1 MKHLQGGLW
10 RRVSR
15 LPSASRHGKNLSD
28 RACRVLALLITCFA
42 VGELHAQDGVRRIDV
57 VSGGSTG
64 GSVSTDDRNDWYL
77 FTLSGSGTVTLTIS
91 ELAADA
97 DLCLYDSSVDRES
110 AETRKCHHTDRGQ
123 DGRLGKSSDGSTTI
137 DTVRWPLGP
146 GTYYIRVDLYAG
158 NFTDY
163 RLAYGLEAPP
173 ELRLSTSDLRLDENS
188 TGSYTVVLTSRPSDN
203 VPVDVTSGDPAVT
216 VSRGAS
222 TARRDSV
229 RLTFTP
235 TNWDFRQTVTV
246 YAEDDDDAD
255 DETVRIANRTTALLL
270 DGGETV
276 SHVTVHVEDDDKF
289 GVAVTSLSP
298 LVVAEGSS
306 ESYTVSLTT
315 EPAGTV
321 TITPQPDPD
330 NAELTI
336 TPSSGELTAQN
347 WRNGVQFTVSAAQD
361 ANAVDERATIAHVVS
376 GSEGSGYEDLT
387 SAGAVTVRVDDDDT
401 VGVAV
406 TSLSPLVVAEGS
418 SESYTVSLTTEPAGT
433 VTITPSSDNPD
444 LTVSP
449 ARLMFTPN
457 DWNSPQEV
465 TVSAAEDD
473 DALDESA
480 TISHAVS
487 GYGSVTTADDVTV
500 SITDPATVPGPPRN
514 LTATPG
520 DGQVSL
526 NWTEPASDGG
536 SPIIR
541 YDYQVDDEQWVP
553 TGGTA
558 TSHVVRNLVNG
569 TSYTFR
575 VRAVNSVS
583 EDSPSSE
590 SVSASDSATP
600 TAGEEV
606 KEAVTETVEAVTA
619 ATAANITA
627 NIGTRFSATPSSGS
641 VVVVGGRTLN
651 LGSGST
657 SSELPVATGRD
668 RDSPAKPGRID
679 ETWSPGID
687 DLLQSSAFEISLNA
701 AEDGDEMSV
710 GSAQW
715 TVWGRGDLQFFESRP
730 DRGATY
736 DGDLRA
742 GYLGIDA
749 RFGDRWLAGV
759 AVSRTNAEADYDT
772 GGDGAAESGSL
783 EVKLTGVHPYL
794 RYVADARS
802 ELWTILGAGQ
812 GEIENS
818 SADDMTRET
827 SDMRMLMGAAGIR
840 HSLDPVESLN
850 FAYLSDVGFARVE
863 TDDGLEA
870 IDGLTVDTWRLRMGV
885 EASHNAE
892 LESGAALTSFMEV
905 AGRFDG
911 GGDEEEVGLEI
922 SPGFYLSD
930 PSTGFGVEVRGRL
943 LALHSAEN
951 YKERG
956 VSVTASVSPGPGDL
970 GLSLSLSPRWG
981 APTGDAETLWRDH
994 ALERLDS
1001 SDERRDA
1008 LSFDARLGYGLRSM
1022 DGLLTPF
1029 GEFGV
1034 RNEDSRRVRVGA
1046 QFARQSRSLG
1056 ILSVELSGERRDD
1069 AWDDSEHRVG
1079 LVGRLRF

>member
-146 GTYYIRVDLYAG
+146 GTYYIRVDLYSG

-163 RLAYGLEAPP
+163 RLAYRLEAPP
-173 ELRLSTSDLRLDENS
+173 ELRLSTSDLRLVENS

-235 TNWDFRQTVTV
+235 TNWNSRQTVTV

-276 SHVTVHVEDDDKF
+276 SHVTVHV
-289 GVAVTSLSP
+289 
-298 LVVAEGSS
+298 
-306 ESYTVSLTT
+306 
-315 EPAGTV
+315 
-321 TITPQPDPD
+321 
-330 NAELTI
+330 
-336 TPSSGELTAQN
+336 
-347 WRNGVQFTVSAAQD
+347 
-361 ANAVDERATIAHVVS
+361 
-376 GSEGSGYEDLT
+376 
-387 SAGAVTVRVDDDDT
+387 DDDDT

-406 TSLSPLVVAEGS
+406 TSMSPLVVAEGS

-449 ARLMFTPN
+449 ARLTFTPN

-465 TVSAAEDD
+465 TVSAAKDD

-536 SPIIR
+536 SPITR

-812 GEIENS
+812 GEIENT
-818 SADDMTRET
+818 SAGDTTRET

-885 EASHNAE
+885 EASHSAE

-930 PSTGFGVEVRGRL
+930 PSTGIGVEVRGRL

-1056 ILSVELSGERRDD
+1056 ILSVELSGERRDH